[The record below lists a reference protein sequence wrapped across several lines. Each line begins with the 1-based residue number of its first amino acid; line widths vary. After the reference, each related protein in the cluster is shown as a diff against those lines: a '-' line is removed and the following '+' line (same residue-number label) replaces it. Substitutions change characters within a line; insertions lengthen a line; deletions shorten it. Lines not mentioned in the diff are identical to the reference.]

1 MSVEAEKHASQGTFA
16 LMEGILE
23 DIQIL
28 VRNQFVLT
36 RREVEA
42 DARQYAR
49 AACWAVLGMALLFLG
64 SISLCLALAH
74 LLHWISLPSGLEGA
88 AALPLWASHGLVA
101 VGLCGI
107 GAAIAWDGYR
117 TLKSITPLQTL
128 SSDHDVPASS
138 IPGSE
143 EHDER
148 SA

>member
-1 MSVEAEKHASQGTFA
+1 MSVEAEKHANQGTFS

-28 VRNQFVLT
+28 IRNQFVLT

-42 DARQYAR
+42 DARQYAK
-49 AACWAVLGMALLFLG
+49 AAGWAVFGLTLAFLG

-101 VGLCGI
+101 VGLCGV
-107 GAAIAWDGYR
+107 GAAIAWDGYS
-117 TLKSITPLQTL
+117 TLKSITPLKTL
-128 SSDHDVPASS
+128 SSSEDTPASR

-143 EHDER
+143 GHDER